1 MTEFTREDYE
11 MAAKA
16 AGLIVEW
23 IAPSI
28 GSDKAPYI
36 RVQPDIQLKWS
47 PIEFTSDAYRLLAT
61 LGCGLMHIKE
71 IGDVFILDERLLGEC
86 IAERYRDHSGNVE
99 QAMKVV
105 IFRAAIAIGRAMP

>member
-36 RVQPDIQLKWS
+36 RVQPNIQIKWS
-47 PIEFTSDAYRLLAT
+47 PIEFASDAYRLLAT
-61 LGCGLMHIKE
+61 LGCGFMHNKGC
-71 IGDVFILDERLLGEC
+71 GDVFILDDRLPGDC
-86 IAERYRDHSGNVE
+86 ITERYSDHGGNVE
-99 QAMKVV
+99 QAMKVA
-105 IFRAAIAIGRAMP
+105 IFRAAIAIGRVIR